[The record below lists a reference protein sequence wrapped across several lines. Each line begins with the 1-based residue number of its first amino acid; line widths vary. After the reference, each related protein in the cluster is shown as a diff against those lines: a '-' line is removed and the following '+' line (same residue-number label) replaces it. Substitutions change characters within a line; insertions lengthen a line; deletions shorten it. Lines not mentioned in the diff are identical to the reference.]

1 MANLI
6 TLSRMLLLF
15 LVIWIAYLPLSWLQ
29 FLNVPLLILVF
40 VTDGFDGYVARKRNE
55 TSLFGAMFDITVDR
69 IVELSMWIVL
79 ADLDLVPVWVPLL
92 FVVRGT
98 IVDTVRAT
106 GASSQG
112 ESPFAMIRSPI
123 GRFLVAGK
131 FMRTFYAVTK
141 AHAFCWLMF
150 IHPFPVVFPDIWEE
164 WSWLLVGI
172 GVALV
177 WLSVI
182 QCVLRGLPV
191 IVEFLVAQRA
201 SLLGQLGTGRLD
213 NR

>member
-6 TLSRMLLLF
+6 TLSRLILLL
-15 LVIWIAYLPLSWLQ
+15 LVIWIAYLPLSWWH

-40 VTDGFDGYVARKRNE
+40 ATDGFDGYVARKRNE
-55 TSLFGAMFDITVDR
+55 TSLFGAMFDITSDR
-69 IVELSMWIVL
+69 IVELSMWVVL

-98 IVDTVRAT
+98 IVDTVRANA
-106 GASSQG
+106 ASSQG

-131 FMRTFYAVTK
+131 FMRIFYAVTK
-141 AHAFCWLMF
+141 ATTFCWLLFLQPM
-150 IHPFPVVFPDIWEE
+150 PEVLPGIWAE
-164 WSWLLVGI
+164 WSWLLVAI
-172 GVALV
+172 GVVLV

-191 IVEFLVAQRA
+191 IVEFVSEQRETI
-201 SLLGQLGTGRLD
+201 LGQLGSRRLG

>member
-6 TLSRMLLLF
+6 TLSRLILLF
-15 LVIWIAYLPLSWLQ
+15 LVIWIAYLPLTWAH
-29 FLNVPLLILVF
+29 FGNVALLILVF
-40 VTDGFDGYVARKRNE
+40 ATDGFDGYVARKRNE

-79 ADLDLVPVWVPLL
+79 ADLDFVPVWVPLL

-98 IVDTVRAT
+98 IVDTVRANA
-106 GASSQG
+106 ASSQG

-131 FMRTFYAVTK
+131 FMRIFYASTK
-141 AHAFCWLMF
+141 GTTFCWMLL
-150 IHPFPVVFPDIWEE
+150 IQPVPVVMPGIWAD
-164 WSWLLVGI
+164 WSWLLLAI
-172 GVALV
+172 GTALV

-182 QCVLRGLPV
+182 QCLLRGLPV
-191 IVEFLVAQRA
+191 VTEFVVDQRE
-201 SLLGQLGTGRLD
+201 SLLGHLSGKGLKPR
-213 NR
+213 

>member
-6 TLSRMLLLF
+6 TLSRLILLL
-15 LVIWIAYLPLSWLQ
+15 LVIWIAYLPLSWIH

-55 TSLFGAMFDITVDR
+55 TSLFGAMFDITSDR
-69 IVELSMWIVL
+69 IVELSMWVIL

-98 IVDTVRAT
+98 IVDTVRANA
-106 GASSQG
+106 ASSQG
-112 ESPFAMIRSPI
+112 ESPFGMIRSPI

-131 FMRTFYAVTK
+131 FMRIFYAVTK
-141 AHAFCWLMF
+141 ATTFCWLLF
-150 IHPFPVVFPDIWEE
+150 IQPMPAVLPVIWNE
-164 WSWLLVGI
+164 WSWLLVAIGI
-172 GVALV
+172 VLV

-191 IVEFLVAQRA
+191 IVEFVSEQRETI
-201 SLLGQLGTGRLD
+201 LGQLGARRPG

>member
-6 TLSRMLLLF
+6 TLSRLILLF
-15 LVIWIAYLPLSWLQ
+15 LVIWIAYLPLSWAH
-29 FLNVPLLILVF
+29 FGNVALLILVF

-79 ADLDLVPVWVPLL
+79 ADLDFVPVWVPLL

-98 IVDTVRAT
+98 IVDTVRANA
-106 GASSQG
+106 ASSQG

-131 FMRTFYAVTK
+131 FMRIFYAVTK
-141 AHAFCWLMF
+141 ATTFCWMLLIQPM
-150 IHPFPVVFPDIWEE
+150 PVVIPAIWAD
-164 WSWLLVGI
+164 WSWLLLAI
-172 GVALV
+172 GVALI

-182 QCVLRGLPV
+182 QCILRGLPV
-191 IVEFLVAQRA
+191 VIEFVVDQRE
-201 SLLGQLGTGRLD
+201 SLLGNLAGKGHGTR
-213 NR
+213 